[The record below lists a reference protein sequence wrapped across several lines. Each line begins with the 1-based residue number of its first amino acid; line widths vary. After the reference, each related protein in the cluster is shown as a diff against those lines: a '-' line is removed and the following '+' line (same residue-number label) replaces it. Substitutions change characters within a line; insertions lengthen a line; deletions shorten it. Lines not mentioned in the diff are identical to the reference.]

1 MKRFSVL
8 AAFIVAACSPG
19 GAQDGAK
26 KAGAAGGPSEPL
38 GVTLLEMAPRT
49 VPVSFEAVGRTEGSR
64 EVQVRARVSGILERQ
79 LYNEGDAVAAGAPLF
94 RIERAPFEIE
104 LEQAR
109 GTLAEARARDEL
121 AQQETE
127 RLKRLADR
135 RAISQKEADQAA
147 SAARQSSA
155 TVQVAQ
161 ARVRQAELNL
171 SYTNVTAPI
180 GGVTGRALQS
190 IGSLVAPNNDS
201 ALLTTLTR
209 GDPIWVRFALSEA
222 EYARVRG
229 GDAKAIEVKLELADG
244 SAYPQPGKLN
254 FSGSTVDT
262 TTGTVQM
269 RAELPNP
276 KLALLPG
283 QYVRVRVIAGSQQA
297 FVVPQAAVMQNESG
311 RFVWVADNGKA
322 AQRPIR
328 AGNWIGNDWVVLD
341 GLKSGDNVIVDNLVR
356 LRPGTPVQGKKAG

>member
-1 MKRFSVL
+1 MRGKGGAPHRAHRRLLPESLRAVKRISVL
-8 AAFIVAACSPG
+8 LLFVIAACSPG
-19 GAQDGAK
+19 GAQDGGK
-26 KAGAAGGPSEPL
+26 KGPASTAAPGDAL
-38 GVTLLEMAPRT
+38 GVTLLEMAPRA

-79 LYNEGDAVAAGAPLF
+79 LYNEGDAL
-94 RIERAPFEIE
+94 
-104 LEQAR
+104 
-109 GTLAEARARDEL
+109 
-121 AQQETE
+121 QETE

-222 EYARVRG
+222 EFARVRG
-229 GDAKAIEVKLELADG
+229 GEQKAIEVKLEL
-244 SAYPQPGKLN
+244 
-254 FSGSTVDT
+254 
-262 TTGTVQM
+262 
-269 RAELPNP
+269 
-276 KLALLPG
+276 
-283 QYVRVRVIAGSQQA
+283 
-297 FVVPQAAVMQNESG
+297 
-311 RFVWVADNGKA
+311 
-322 AQRPIR
+322 
-328 AGNWIGNDWVVLD
+328 
-341 GLKSGDNVIVDNLVR
+341 
-356 LRPGTPVQGKKAG
+356 